1 MPHCD
6 AKKQGCGGC
15 PLLEIP
21 YPEQL
26 AQKQQRINRLLAPF
40 GRPRPIL
47 GMEDPWHYRNKA
59 IATFT
64 RRGGILEAGIY
75 QEGTHRVVPAGE
87 CLLVSQRLNQALA
100 AALEAARR
108 CGYEPYQEDRGR
120 GLVRHLQARHAFATG
135 QVLVSL
141 VTAGPLLPGGR
152 EFARL
157 LRQKAPFVESVV
169 QNINPGRTSAVLG
182 RQEKV
187 LYGSGRIR
195 DELCGKSFLLS
206 SRSFYQVN
214 PLQTRR
220 LYELAKQAADLRGG
234 ETVIDAY
241 CGAGTIGLIAG
252 EGAGR
257 LLGVEVN
264 RDAVA
269 DAIRN
274 ARYNKADNARFFCAD
289 ASDWMAEMAARGEKA
304 DLVFLD
310 PPRQGSSPKFL
321 QSLLALAPRRVVY
334 ISCGPES
341 LARDLGILARGGYR
355 VGEIWPVDM
364 FPHTGHI
371 ETVVRLDRAEKS
383 AGPRSGRAGG
393 AKRP

>member
-26 AQKQQRINRLLAPF
+26 AQKQKRIDRLLAPF
-40 GRPRPIL
+40 GKPRPIL
-47 GMEDPWHYRNKA
+47 GMEEPWHYRNKA

-64 RRGGILEAGIY
+64 RRGGALAAGIY
-75 QEGTHRVVPAGE
+75 QEGTHRVVPCGE
-87 CLLVSQRLNQALA
+87 CLLVSRRLNQALE
-100 AALEAARR
+100 AALEAARQ
-108 CGYEPYQEDRGR
+108 CGYEPYQEERGR

-187 LYGSGRIR
+187 LYGSGKIR

-220 LYELAKQAADLRGG
+220 LYELARQAADLKGG

-269 DAIRN
+269 DAIQN

-289 ASDWMAEMAARGEKA
+289 ASQWMARQAARGEKA

-310 PPRQGSSPKFL
+310 PPRQGSSPQFL
-321 QSLLALAPRRVVY
+321 QSLLALSPRRVVY

-341 LARDLGILARGGYR
+341 LARDLGLLTRGGYR

-364 FPHTGHI
+364 FPHTPHI
-371 ETVVRLDRAEKS
+371 ETVVLLSKPDAR
-383 AGPRSGRAGG
+383 GRA
-393 AKRP
+393 

>member
-15 PLLEIP
+15 PLLMTP

-26 AQKQQRINRLLAPF
+26 AQKQQRIDRLMAPF
-40 GRPRPIL
+40 GKPRPIL
-47 GMEDPWHYRNKA
+47 GMADPWHYRNKA

-64 RRGGILEAGIY
+64 RRGGQLAAGIY
-75 QEGTHRVVPAGE
+75 QEGTHRVVPARE
-87 CLLVSQRLNQALA
+87 CLLVSRQLNQAL
-100 AALEAARR
+100 EAAVWAAEK
-108 CGYEPYQEDRGR
+108 CGYQPYQEDRGR
-120 GLVRHLQARHAFATG
+120 GLVRHIQARHAFATG

-169 QNINPGRTSAVLG
+169 QNINPGHTSAVLG
-182 RQEKV
+182 RQEKL

-206 SRSFYQVN
+206 SRSFYQIN
-214 PLQTRR
+214 PAQTRQ
-220 LYELAKQAADLRGG
+220 LYELARQAADCRAG

-252 EGAGR
+252 QGAGK
-257 LLGVEVN
+257 LLGVELN

-274 ARYNKADNARFFCAD
+274 ARYNKAQNARFYCAD
-289 ASDWMAEMAARGEKA
+289 ASDWMTEMAARGEKA
-304 DLVFLD
+304 DLIFMD

-321 QSLLALAPRRVVY
+321 NSLLALSPARVVY

-341 LARDLGILARGGYR
+341 LARDLGILTRGGYR
-355 VGEIWPVDM
+355 VREIRPVDM
-364 FPHTGHI
+364 FPHTEHV
-371 ETVVRLDRAEKS
+371 ETVVALDKCS
-383 AGPRSGRAGG
+383 AGGR
-393 AKRP
+393 